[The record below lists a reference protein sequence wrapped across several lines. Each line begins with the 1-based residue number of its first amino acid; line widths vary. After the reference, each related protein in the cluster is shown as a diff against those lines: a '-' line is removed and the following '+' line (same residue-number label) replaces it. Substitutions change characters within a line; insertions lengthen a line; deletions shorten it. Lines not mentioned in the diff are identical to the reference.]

1 MGACLTDDGKIEG
14 VNVADVLT
22 LVDYN
27 NISVPADEVAA
38 TDEEVDED
46 INSTLESY
54 QYASEDTSLE
64 IADGDTV
71 NIDYVGTVDGEEF
84 DGGSSDGEGYDLT
97 IGSGTFVDDFE
108 EQLIGYHPGDE
119 VTVEVTF
126 PDDYSTEE
134 LAGKDAVFAVTINSI
149 TVTPELTDEFVAE
162 NLDIEGVTTASEYRD
177 YIANTYYKQ
186 HLEDYLADYIVD
198 NSTIKSYPK
207 DYLKSMKAVTKYN
220 DEYMMSYYNQMFSS
234 YGISAYENLWDLR
247 GEDITDELSYEKELT
262 TRAQESVKSALV
274 YQGIFEDAGLSIDID
289 NMLSEM
295 NEEYGEDYTQSML
308 DNYGQGYIAQAE
320 IMNVVTDYLVD
331 LYK

>member
-1 MGACLTDDGKIEG
+1 VGACITDDGKIEG
-14 VNVADVLT
+14 VNVTDVLT
-22 LVDYN
+22 LVDYT

-46 INSTLESY
+46 INSTLEGY

-71 NIDYVGTVDGEEF
+71 NIDYVGTIDGEEF

-108 EQLIGYHPGDE
+108 DQLIGYHPGDE
-119 VTVEVTF
+119 VSVEVTF

-162 NLDIEGVTTASEYRD
+162 NLDIDGVTTASEYRD
-177 YIANTYYKQ
+177 YIANVYYEE
-186 HLEDYLADYIVD
+186 HLEDYLTDYIVE
-198 NSTIKSYPK
+198 NSTVKSYPK
-207 DYLKSMKAVTKYN
+207 AYLKSMKAVTKYN
-220 DEYMMSYYNQMFSS
+220 DEYMLSYYNQMFSS
-234 YGISAYENLWDLR
+234 YGITAYENLWDLR

-274 YQGIFEDAGLSIDID
+274 YQGIFEDAGLSIDVD
-289 NMLSEM
+289 NLLSDM
-295 NEEYGEDYTQSML
+295 SDEYGEDYAQNML
-308 DNYGQGYIAQAE
+308 DTYGQGYMAQAE
-320 IMNVVTDYLVD
+320 IMNVVNDYLMD
-331 LYK
+331 LYR